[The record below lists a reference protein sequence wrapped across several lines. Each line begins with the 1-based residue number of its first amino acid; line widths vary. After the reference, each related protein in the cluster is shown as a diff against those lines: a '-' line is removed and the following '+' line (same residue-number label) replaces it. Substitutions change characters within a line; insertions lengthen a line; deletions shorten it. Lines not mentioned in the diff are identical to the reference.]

1 MDILIVDDHEVVRTG
16 VRSVLQ
22 DIFNH
27 ATIYEAYD
35 EKSALVLV
43 KERNYHLIIMD
54 VQMPNTDSFGF
65 LEYIKL
71 KDQNARVLVFSMS
84 NETIYA
90 KRFLKSGAMGF
101 VSKSTGLAELTKA
114 VELVMNGRKYISENL
129 SELLAQEFDADA
141 KPNQFDLLSKREFEV
156 AALLM
161 KNKSINE
168 IASILSIN
176 SSTVASHKARVLEKM
191 NAKNITELIEIDNIN
206 RHEKS

>member
-1 MDILIVDDHEVVRTG
+1 MDLLIVDDHEVVRTG

-22 DIFNH
+22 DIFSQ

-65 LEYIKL
+65 LEYVKL
-71 KDQNARVLVFSMS
+71 KDPQARVLVFSMS

-191 NAKNITELIEIDNIN
+191 KAKNITELIEIDNIN
-206 RHEKS
+206 KHEK

>member
-1 MDILIVDDHEVVRTG
+1 
-16 VRSVLQ
+16 
-22 DIFNH
+22 
-27 ATIYEAYD
+27 
-35 EKSALVLV
+35 
-43 KERNYHLIIMD
+43 
-54 VQMPNTDSFGF
+54 
-65 LEYIKL
+65 
-71 KDQNARVLVFSMS
+71 MS

-129 SELLAQEFDADA
+129 SELLAQEFDVDA

-161 KNKSINE
+161 KSKSINE

-206 RHEKS
+206 KHEKG